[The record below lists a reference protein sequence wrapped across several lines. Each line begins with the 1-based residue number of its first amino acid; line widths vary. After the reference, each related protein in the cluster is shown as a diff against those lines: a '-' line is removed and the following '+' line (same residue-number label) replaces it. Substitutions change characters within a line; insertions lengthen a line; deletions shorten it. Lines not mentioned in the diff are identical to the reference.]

1 MLSHLESRT
10 GFALNKS
17 VVTHCSEAGVAVEV
31 GLMQGFSG
39 HLHVE
44 SHGLW
49 PAKNLSF
56 SGENECIYSSDTLKA
71 CVTCSESPKVALLF
85 RGR

>member
-1 MLSHLESRT
+1 MLSHPEPRT

-39 HLHVE
+39 YLHVE
-44 SHGLW
+44 SHGLQ
-49 PAKNLSF
+49 A
-56 SGENECIYSSDTLKA
+56 
-71 CVTCSESPKVALLF
+71 VALACKESIFFWRKRMYIQL
-85 RGR
+85 